1 MFGLDKEAYNNDI
14 VDEHDTEARY
24 LRDWRRDGP
33 LGVLID
39 IINYIKTPQQHDL
52 FASLQRLV
60 NDRSHIKTILEPI
73 KPVVTR

>member
-14 VDEHDTEARY
+14 VDEHNTEARY

-52 FASLQRLV
+52 FASLQRSV
-60 NDRSHIKTILEPI
+60 ND
-73 KPVVTR
+73 